1 MIPLE
6 HIRKPI
12 LIRNNMFLE
21 CYEDMDCA
29 EGDVCSE
36 DGVCGRIFL
45 IL

>member
-1 MIPLE
+1 MTPLE
-6 HIRKPI
+6 NIRKC
-12 LIRNNMFLE
+12 FYEKQYVLE